1 MKTNPNPQGKG
12 LVPVLDAWQSVQPE
26 GVAAKS
32 APRLLAD
39 YLVSLLVLSAE
50 FSFKPVPGNP
60 YYLYWQEEQWLL
72 SMISPQEWGQR
83 QPGECL
89 GECLLGFDMTWHL
102 VPESGQAMSD
112 GLQEE
117 IRQFSARFGE
127 QLASS
132 QPLEE
137 TLPFYVRQLPFYRRL
152 LATGL
157 ASSLQSSIKSGG
169 QLGHS
174 GRSWLQ
180 QAASDMPQLLPD
192 VLSPAEQ

>member
-50 FSFKPVPGNP
+50 FSFKPVPGKP
-60 YYLYWQEEQWLL
+60 YYLYWQQGQWQL
-72 SMISPQEWGQR
+72 SMISPGEWGQK

-102 VPESGQAMSD
+102 APETGVAMSD
-112 GLQEE
+112 ELQEE
-117 IRQFSARFGE
+117 IKQFTALFGE
-127 QLASS
+127 QLANNEA
-132 QPLEE
+132 LED

-157 ASSLQSSIKSGG
+157 ASSLQSSIRSGG

-174 GRSWLQ
+174 GRSWLKE
-180 QAASDMPQLLPD
+180 AASDMPQLLPD
-192 VLSPAEQ
+192 ALSAVE

>member
-12 LVPVLDAWQSVQPE
+12 LVPVLDAWKSVQPE
-26 GVAAKS
+26 EVAPKS

-60 YYLYWQEEQWLL
+60 YYLYWQHGQWQL
-72 SMISPQEWGQR
+72 SLISPREWGHR

-102 VPESGQAMSD
+102 VAETGLAMSEE
-112 GLQEE
+112 LQDE
-117 IRQFSARFGE
+117 IKQFTAMFGE
-127 QLASS
+127 QLASNE
-132 QPLEE
+132 PLED

-157 ASSLQSSIKSGG
+157 ATSLQSSIRSGG

-180 QAASDMPQLLPD
+180 EAAADMPQLLPEA
-192 VLSPAEQ
+192 LSAVE

>member
-1 MKTNPNPQGKG
+1 MKKNPNPQGKG
-12 LVPVLDAWQSVQPE
+12 LVPVLDAWESVQPE
-26 GVAAKS
+26 GVAPKS

-60 YYLYWQEEQWLL
+60 YYLYWQEGQWQL
-72 SMISPQEWGQR
+72 SMISPQEWGHR

-89 GECLLGFDMTWHL
+89 GECMLGFDMTWHL
-102 VPESGQAMSD
+102 VPEPGQAISA
-112 GLQEE
+112 GLQDE
-117 IRQFSARFGE
+117 IKRFTALFGE
-127 QLASS
+127 QLASTEL
-132 QPLEE
+132 LED

-157 ASSLQSSIKSGG
+157 AASLQGSIRSGG

-180 QAASDMPQLLPD
+180 QAAGDMPQLLPD
-192 VLSPAEQ
+192 VLSPVEQ